1 MGFKQQLK
9 GLLKSEFIIIK
20 RNKFLSSIEL
30 FCPIVLLLFFLFL
43 RLSFKTEKDTYKSL
57 FKNDLEFIFKYSTN
71 LTNHIDINNLNELK
85 EINENTP
92 LPYNYFLAQCNNIK
106 NIALIG
112 ENFPQKLIDKI
123 SSHYWEMEDFNK
135 NEIFKKFESIKE
147 FEEYITSKDY
157 GTDDILYPKICFGIS
172 QTDKF
177 QFGIHYNTINIGDDN
192 SNDFESLL
200 SKESPH
206 IPDMKSNKNEKI
218 KIQEQLKFLEY
229 YKNSG
234 YLMTLKII
242 YDYILEEITEDP
254 NAEINFSVLGMKFD
268 EILKDNFHRFLNLLG
283 FFIIISYSI
292 IFSINIYREIH
303 FKETKKKEYLKSM
316 GMKEIVFF
324 ISSFIRFFIINLFHS
339 IFCALFAKLILKQ
352 SQYIYLFF
360 IFLLFGLVIF
370 SMIFFFQSFLNESR
384 IGVIISLLCFCI
396 MSFFYLPIDSPE
408 VNKSFRYFI
417 CILFPQANLLL
428 GFNTFYAFE
437 KEFCPLN
444 NRVNLDISNITISL
458 MITFLFISF
467 IIYLILG
474 FLIFQFYTSENGF
487 IKKKCC
493 SKKKS
498 FTYNDDD
505 IYNYNSKEET
515 DLSIK
520 NKYNYNNSRTSSKRA
535 NRISNPPKINN
546 NNINND
552 DFFNNLGKYYDD
564 TDTEIPKEEKSKNQK
579 NKMIVNEKDIFN
591 KNITIL
597 KCDYNDYINSI
608 AKNEPKQ
615 IIEKKKENLKMSIY
629 QLVKDKKENSKKSNP
644 YFLDECEIDMDNQ
657 IEFQEM
663 RNKRRLGKSTM
674 YNLKTEEHY
683 INDNLKLSEIKCII
697 DEPNINKSI
706 NDLIDLFNNNNLD
719 NTNSSNNNSNIISNN
734 NSNNNSNIISNNI
747 SNNIPNNISNI
758 KVRLQKNEIRKRKE
772 DLHVGAKLEIKNIK
786 KKYENEEYVLN
797 DLSFNLYENEIFA
810 LLGPNGAGK
819 STFISIL
826 SGLEEPNSGNIQYED
841 KDNGLNID
849 FKEPKFKKI
858 IGICNQNN
866 NILYDELT
874 VEENLEIFCLFK
886 YDKKNNGSNEK
897 YIIKEEVKNLLN
909 NFQLKEK
916 EKELAK
922 NLSGGLKRR
931 LAIAIAFSGR
941 SKIIVLDEPTGG
953 IDIISKKSLWNIIK
967 INKNKK
973 IILLITHF
981 MDEASSLSDKIGILN
996 KGKIICSGTDREL
1009 IDNYGKY
1016 ITIEI
1021 NKKIDTKV
1029 KELIKYI
1036 NKEIIIKEKDKSNS
1050 LENNNLITD
1059 NTKNMI
1065 DPSTTSLS
1073 VKSDTL
1079 IIKKEKVERKVYK
1092 EKVVIKIPTR
1102 LFNYS
1107 KINDLIKN
1115 FEEVYNINDY
1125 KIIKDQLEDA
1135 FVNTIK
1141 IDYKNDK
1148 KDYIILS
1155 QMDENIYKNNWYEK
1169 FKKEL
1174 KILFKKRGYETL
1186 RDKKSFVLEI
1196 IFPILLT
1203 FIACIVSYIEIL
1215 EDNKSSLIEIN
1226 AFSNDTQSIY
1236 YGVTN
1241 ITKFEDFQ
1249 LLNNDGQKEKEKLQ
1263 NYHFKYLHNV
1273 GIQKDYNLIQHLISY
1288 LNVIYEYT
1296 KKENILNNSANFYL
1310 IEADKKLHKY
1320 EFASFIST
1328 RQRHSPIAYTHY
1340 LLNSIIRYEIKQ
1352 NVKYNKYLDNV
1363 TIANSPFGLSYE
1375 EKNNKKSRNG
1385 FAFVFFI
1392 SIALSLIPS
1401 NFITIIIREKEK
1413 KSKNLQLL
1421 SGLSIYTYWINNYI
1435 FEFIKYYVV
1444 VGICLIIIAI
1454 FKFYEKYLIIF
1465 YFFYGPALIS
1475 FTYFVSYFF
1484 NSQGV
1489 GQTCILIIN
1498 LIFGA
1503 LGGSAVLIM
1512 RTNQQMKKLG
1522 ICLSYI
1528 FRFIPSFCISYGYNQ
1543 LISKKLLFAIDYYKK
1558 DINDNE
1564 EIENI
1569 KKKYDDSSNIIKD
1582 KNYIS
1587 NDIIFLVFE
1596 IFIYIGLLIL
1606 FEKKDYFLWKFGLKK
1621 IKSIDESDNNNK
1633 PNNYIIGGGF
1643 TTGRKIDEEKKGNYF
1658 PLEVIKLEKS
1668 YKEKKGFFNCCKKK
1682 KIKILNNLSFKVQN
1696 EECYGL
1702 LGKNGEGKTTTFKC
1716 LCKEIEP
1723 DNGLIEI
1730 NEKNIYDFSS
1740 KNESII
1746 GYCPQ
1751 FDSIFEYLTVK
1762 ENLIF
1767 YGRLKG
1773 IDEFS
1778 LENIVEIIINKLDLN
1793 KYSNKL
1799 SGILSGGNK
1808 RKLSVGISIISKP
1821 CVILMDEPSTGMD
1834 PYTRRLLMDFLYKA
1848 YLKNYNNKKENRCSI
1863 VLTTHSIE
1871 EVESLCDKIGILYN
1885 GKLVGNK
1892 KISSIVKDK
1901 SKVEIN
1907 IEFRKPLPE
1916 ELKVEFGNILG
1927 EKIDDENEIKKFL
1940 SIYKKNKY
1948 NEYLK
1953 RDHFG
1958 RDILK
1963 VLKSKKRINKYT
1975 ILRWVKYMDYLMELV
1990 KKIKDYFDYIHCKQF
2005 KLNSFILEIK
2015 NINNKNKNDNY
2026 IFGIIEKYKD
2036 ICHIEEYSYNL
2047 TTLENVFIECYEK
2060 DKNINKD
2067 IIEIRKNNKKVIDIS
2082 L

>member
-30 FCPIVLLLFFLFL
+30 FCPIVLLIFFLFV
-43 RLSFKTEKDTYKSL
+43 RLSFKTEKDTYESL
-57 FKNDLEFIFKYSTN
+57 FKNDLEFIFKYGTN
-71 LTNHIDINNLNELK
+71 LTNHIDVNNLNEMND
-85 EINENTP
+85 INENTP

-106 NIALIG
+106 KIALIG

-157 GTDDILYPKICFGIS
+157 GADDILNPKICFGIS

-177 QFGIHYNTINIGDDN
+177 QFGIHYNTINIDNDN
-192 SNDFESLL
+192 SNDFENLL

-218 KIQEQLKFLEY
+218 KNQEQLKFLEY

-254 NAEINFSVLGMKFD
+254 NAEINFSVFGMKFD

-339 IFCALFAKLILKQ
+339 IFCALFVKLILKQ

-408 VNKSFRYFI
+408 VDKSFRNFI

-428 GFNTFYAFE
+428 GFNTFYVFE
-437 KEFCPLN
+437 KEFSPLN

-474 FLIFQFYTSENGF
+474 FIIFQFWG

-498 FTYNDDD
+498 FIYNDDD
-505 IYNYNSKEET
+505 ISNYNSKEDT

-520 NKYNYNNSRTSSKRA
+520 NKYNYNNSRISSKRA
-535 NRISNPPKINN
+535 NRISNPPKNQN

-564 TDTEIPKEEKSKNQK
+564 NDIPEQKSIEEKNVQK
-579 NKMIVNEKDIFN
+579 NKKIENEKDIFT
-591 KNITIL
+591 KNITLL
-597 KCDYNDYINSI
+597 KCDYNDYINSL
-608 AKNEPKQ
+608 AKKEPKQ
-615 IIEKKKENLKMSIY
+615 IIEKKKENLKLSIY
-629 QLVKDKKENSKKSNP
+629 QLVKDKKENAKNSNP
-644 YFLDECEIDMDNQ
+644 YFLDECEMDIDNQ

-674 YNLKTEEHY
+674 YNLKPEEHY

-706 NDLIDLFNNNNLD
+706 NDLIDLFNNNNNED
-719 NTNSSNNNSNIISNN
+719 NTNSSNNNSNLISNN
-734 NSNNNSNIISNNI
+734 NSNNV
-747 SNNIPNNISNI
+747 SNNIPNNNSNNIPNNNSNI
-758 KVRLQKNEIRKRKE
+758 NVRLKKKEIRKRKE

-786 KKYENEEYVLN
+786 KKYENEEFVLN
-797 DLSFNLYENEIFA
+797 NLSFNLYENEIFT

-819 STFISIL
+819 STFISVL

-841 KDNGLNID
+841 KDQGINID
-849 FKEPKFKKI
+849 FKDPKFKKI
-858 IGICNQNN
+858 VGICHQNN

-886 YDKKNNGSNEK
+886 YDKKINGSNEK
-897 YIIKEEVKNLLN
+897 YTIKEEVKKLIKD
-909 NFQLKEK
+909 FQLEEEK
-916 EKELAK
+916 KNLAK
-922 NLSGGLKRR
+922 NLSGGFKRR

-953 IDIISKKSLWNIIK
+953 IDIISKKCLWNIIK
-967 INKNKK
+967 DNKNKK
-973 IILLITHF
+973 IILLITHY
-981 MDEASSLSDKIGILN
+981 MDEAWFLSDKIGIIN
-996 KGKIICSGTDREL
+996 KGRIICSGTYREL

-1021 NKKIDTKV
+1021 NKKIDDKV
-1029 KELIKYI
+1029 KEVIKYI
-1036 NKEIIIKEKDKSNS
+1036 NKEIIIKENDKSYS

-1073 VKSDTL
+1073 VKSDTS

-1107 KINDLIKN
+1107 KINDMIKN
-1115 FEEVYNINDY
+1115 FEEVYNIKDY
-1125 KIIKDQLEDA
+1125 KIKKDQLEDA

-1141 IDYKNDK
+1141 VDYKDDK

-1155 QMDENIYKNNWYEK
+1155 KMDEQIDEYNWFGK
-1169 FKKEL
+1169 FKNEL

-1203 FIACIVSYIEIL
+1203 FISCIVSYIEIL
-1215 EDNKSSLIEIN
+1215 EDNKSSLIELN
-1226 AFSNDTQSIY
+1226 TFSNETQSIY

-1273 GIQKDYNLIQHLISY
+1273 GIQKNYNLIQHLTSY

-1328 RQRHSPIAYTHY
+1328 RQRHSPIAYTNY

-1363 TIANSPFGLSYE
+1363 TIVNSPFHLSYE

-1385 FAFVFFI
+1385 FVFVFFI

-1435 FEFIKYYVV
+1435 FEFIKYYIV
-1444 VGICLIIIAI
+1444 VGICLIIISI

-1465 YFFYGPALIS
+1465 YLFYGPALVS

-1522 ICLSYI
+1522 ISLSYI

-1569 KKKYDDSSNIIKD
+1569 KKKYNDSSNIIKD

-1596 IFIYIGLLIL
+1596 IFVYTGLLIL

-1621 IKSIDESDNNNK
+1621 IKNIDNYDNNSKNA
-1633 PNNYIIGGGF
+1633 NYKEECGPTSRREEIIN
-1643 TTGRKIDEEKKGNYF
+1643 EEKKENYF
-1658 PLEVIKLEKS
+1658 PLDVIKLEKS
-1668 YKEKKGFFNCCKKK
+1668 YEEKKGFFNCCKKK
-1682 KIKILNNLSFKVQN
+1682 KKLILNSLSFKVQN

-1702 LGKNGEGKTTTFKC
+1702 LGKNGEGKSTTFKC

-1723 DNGLIEI
+1723 DNGLVKI

-1751 FDSIFEYLTVK
+1751 FDSIFDYLTVK

-1773 IDEFS
+1773 IYEFS
-1778 LENIVEIIINKLDLN
+1778 LENIVEIIIKKLDLN

-1799 SGILSGGNK
+1799 SGYLSGGNK
-1808 RKLSVGISIISKP
+1808 RKLSVGISILSKP

-1848 YLKNYNNKKENRCSI
+1848 YLKNYGSKNNNPCSI

-1871 EVESLCDKIGILYN
+1871 EAEALCDKIGFLHK

-1892 KISSIVKDK
+1892 RISSFVKDK
-1901 SKVEIN
+1901 SKIKIN

-1916 ELKVEFGNILG
+1916 ELKSEFGNILG
-1927 EKIDDENEIKKFL
+1927 EKIDDENEIKKLL
-1940 SIYKKNKY
+1940 SINKKNKY

-1963 VLKSKKRINKYT
+1963 VLKLKKSINKYT

-1990 KKIKDYFDYIHCKQF
+1990 KKIKDYFNYIHCKRF

-2015 NINNKNKNDNY
+2015 NIGNKDKNDNY
-2026 IFGIIEKYKD
+2026 IVGIIEKYKD
-2036 ICHIEEYSYNL
+2036 LCHIEEYSYEL
-2047 TTLENVFIECYEK
+2047 TTLENVFIEYCKQEEEESEH
-2060 DKNINKD
+2060 
-2067 IIEIRKNNKKVIDIS
+2067 IIENRKNKQKAIDIS